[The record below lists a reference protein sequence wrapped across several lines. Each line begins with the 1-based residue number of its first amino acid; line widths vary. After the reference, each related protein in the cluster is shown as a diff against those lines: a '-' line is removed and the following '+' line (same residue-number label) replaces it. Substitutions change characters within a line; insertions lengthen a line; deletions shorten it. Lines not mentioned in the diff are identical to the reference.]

1 MFFKKKSSNISWLI
15 AGLGN
20 PEPKYEITRHNAG
33 FLAIDRIADN
43 ANVSIKKMKF
53 HALIGEAELGGERC
67 LLLKPLTYMNKSGE
81 AIAEAMRYYRIPPER
96 VLILFDDISLDPGK
110 LRIRQKGSAGGH
122 NGIKSIIEM
131 TKSSDF
137 PRIKIGVGKKPH
149 PDYDL
154 ADWVLS
160 KFKKDE
166 LPLMDEA
173 FTNAADAAVMIV
185 SGSID
190 RAMNRYN
197 G

>member
-1 MFFKKKSSNISWLI
+1 MFFKKQSSNISWII

-33 FLAIDRIADN
+33 FLAIDRIAEN
-43 ANVSIKKMKF
+43 LNVSIKKMKF

-81 AIAEAMRYYRIPPER
+81 AIAEAMRYYQIPPER
-96 VLILFDDISLDPGK
+96 VLVLFDDISLDPGK

-160 KFKKDE
+160 KFKKEE
-166 LPLMDEA
+166 LPLMDES
-173 FTNAADAAVMIV
+173 FTHAADAAAIIV

>member
-81 AIAEAMRYYRIPPER
+81 AIAEAMRYYQIPPER

>member
-81 AIAEAMRYYRIPPER
+81 AIAEAMRYYQIPPER

-131 TKSSDF
+131 TKSNDF

-173 FTNAADAAVMIV
+173 FTNAADAAAMIV

>member
-1 MFFKKKSSNISWLI
+1 MFFKKKSSNISWII

-81 AIAEAMRYYRIPPER
+81 AIAEAMRYYQIPPER

-110 LRIRQKGSAGGH
+110 LRIRQKGSAGCH

-173 FTNAADAAVMIV
+173 FTNAADAAAMIV
-185 SGSID
+185 SGSVD

-197 G
+197 S

>member
-1 MFFKKKSSNISWLI
+1 MFFKKKSSNISWII

-81 AIAEAMRYYRIPPER
+81 AIAEAMRYYQIPPER

-149 PDYDL
+149 SDYDL

>member
-53 HALIGEAELGGERC
+53 HALIGEADLGGERC

-81 AIAEAMRYYRIPPER
+81 AIAEAMRYYQIPPER

>member
-1 MFFKKKSSNISWLI
+1 MFFKKQSSNISWII

-33 FLAIDRIADN
+33 FLAIDRIAEN
-43 ANVSIKKMKF
+43 LNVSIKKMKF

-81 AIAEAMRYYRIPPER
+81 AIAEAMRYYQIPPER
-96 VLILFDDISLDPGK
+96 VLVLFDDISLDPGK

-160 KFKKDE
+160 KFKKEE
-166 LPLMDEA
+166 LPLMDES
-173 FTNAADAAVMIV
+173 FTHAADAAAMIV

-190 RAMNRYN
+190 CAMNRYN

>member
-1 MFFKKKSSNISWLI
+1 MFFKKKSSNISWII

-81 AIAEAMRYYRIPPER
+81 AIAEAMRYYQIPPER

-173 FTNAADAAVMIV
+173 FTNAADAAAMIV
-185 SGSID
+185 SGSVD
-190 RAMNRYN
+190 HAMNRYN
-197 G
+197 S

>member
-1 MFFKKKSSNISWLI
+1 MFFKKKSSNISWII

-20 PEPKYEITRHNAG
+20 PEPKYEITRHKAR

-81 AIAEAMRYYRIPPER
+81 AIAEAMRYYQIPPER

-173 FTNAADAAVMIV
+173 FTNAADAAAMIV
-185 SGSID
+185 SGSVD

-197 G
+197 S

>member
-1 MFFKKKSSNISWLI
+1 MFFKKKSSNISWII

-81 AIAEAMRYYRIPPER
+81 AIAEAMRYYQIPPER

-173 FTNAADAAVMIV
+173 LTNAAHAAAMIV
-185 SGSID
+185 SGSVD

-197 G
+197 S

>member
-1 MFFKKKSSNISWLI
+1 MFFKKQSSNISWII

-33 FLAIDRIADN
+33 FLAIDRIAEN
-43 ANVSIKKMKF
+43 LNVSIKKMKF

-81 AIAEAMRYYRIPPER
+81 AIAEAMRYYQIPPER
-96 VLILFDDISLDPGK
+96 VLVLFDDISLDPGK

-160 KFKKDE
+160 KFKKEE
-166 LPLMDEA
+166 LPLMDES
-173 FTNAADAAVMIV
+173 FTHAADAAAMIV

>member
-1 MFFKKKSSNISWLI
+1 MFFKKKSSNILWII

-81 AIAEAMRYYRIPPER
+81 AIAEAMRYYQIPPER

-173 FTNAADAAVMIV
+173 FTNAADAAAMIV
-185 SGSID
+185 SGSVD

-197 G
+197 S

>member
-1 MFFKKKSSNISWLI
+1 MFFKKKSSNILWII

-81 AIAEAMRYYRIPPER
+81 AIAEAMRYYQIPPER

-173 FTNAADAAVMIV
+173 FTNAADAAAMIV
-185 SGSID
+185 SGNVD

-197 G
+197 S

>member
-53 HALIGEAELGGERC
+53 HALIGEADLGGERC

>member
-1 MFFKKKSSNISWLI
+1 
-15 AGLGN
+15 
-20 PEPKYEITRHNAG
+20 
-33 FLAIDRIADN
+33 
-43 ANVSIKKMKF
+43 MKF

-81 AIAEAMRYYRIPPER
+81 AIAEAMRYYQIPPER

-173 FTNAADAAVMIV
+173 FTNAADAAAMIV
-185 SGSID
+185 SGSVD

-197 G
+197 S

>member
-1 MFFKKKSSNISWLI
+1 MFFKKKSSNISWII

-53 HALIGEAELGGERC
+53 HALIGEADLGGERC

>member
-1 MFFKKKSSNISWLI
+1 MFFKKKSSNISWII

-81 AIAEAMRYYRIPPER
+81 AIAEAMRYYQIPPER

-154 ADWVLS
+154 AVWVLS

-173 FTNAADAAVMIV
+173 FTNAADAAAMIV
-185 SGSID
+185 SGSVD

-197 G
+197 S

>member
-53 HALIGEAELGGERC
+53 HALIGEADLGGERC

-81 AIAEAMRYYRIPPER
+81 AIAEAMRYYQIPPER

-197 G
+197 S

>member
-1 MFFKKKSSNISWLI
+1 MFFKKKSSNISWII
-15 AGLGN
+15 AWLGN

-81 AIAEAMRYYRIPPER
+81 AIAEAMRYYQIPPER

-173 FTNAADAAVMIV
+173 FTNAADAAAMIV
-185 SGSID
+185 SGSVD

-197 G
+197 S

>member
-1 MFFKKKSSNISWLI
+1 MFFKKKSSNISWII

-81 AIAEAMRYYRIPPER
+81 AIAEAMRYYQIPPER

-154 ADWVLS
+154 ADWVLG
-160 KFKKDE
+160 KFAGEDKKAID
-166 LPLMDEA
+166 A
-173 FTNAADAAVMIV
+173 AIKRAADAVEAIIRD
-185 SGSID
+185 GAEK
-190 RAMNRYN
+190 AMGKFN
-197 G
+197 

>member
-1 MFFKKKSSNISWLI
+1 MFFKKKSSNISWII

-81 AIAEAMRYYRIPPER
+81 AIAEAMRYYQIPPER

-173 FTNAADAAVMIV
+173 FTNAADAAAMIV
-185 SGSID
+185 SGSVD
-190 RAMNRYN
+190 RAMNCYN
-197 G
+197 S

>member
-81 AIAEAMRYYRIPPER
+81 AIAEAMRYYQIPPER

-197 G
+197 S

>member
-1 MFFKKKSSNISWLI
+1 MFFKKKSSNISWII

-81 AIAEAMRYYRIPPER
+81 AIAEAMRYYQIPPER

-197 G
+197 S

>member
-53 HALIGEAELGGERC
+53 HALIGEADLGGERC

-81 AIAEAMRYYRIPPER
+81 AIAEAMRYYQIPPER

-173 FTNAADAAVMIV
+173 FTNTADAAVMIV

-197 G
+197 S

>member
-1 MFFKKKSSNISWLI
+1 MFFRKKSSNISWII

-81 AIAEAMRYYRIPPER
+81 AIAEAMRYYQIPPER

-173 FTNAADAAVMIV
+173 FTNAADAAAMIV
-185 SGSID
+185 SGSVD

-197 G
+197 S

>member
-1 MFFKKKSSNISWLI
+1 MFFKKKSSNISWII

-81 AIAEAMRYYRIPPER
+81 AIAEAMRYYQIPPER

-173 FTNAADAAVMIV
+173 FTNAADAAAMIV
-185 SGSID
+185 SGSVD

-197 G
+197 S

>member
-1 MFFKKKSSNISWLI
+1 MFFKKKSSNISWII

-81 AIAEAMRYYRIPPER
+81 AIAEAMRYYQIPPER

>member
-1 MFFKKKSSNISWLI
+1 MFFKKKSSNISWII

-81 AIAEAMRYYRIPPER
+81 AIAEAMRYYQIPPER

-154 ADWVLS
+154 ADWELS

>member
-1 MFFKKKSSNISWLI
+1 MFLKKKSSNISWLI

-81 AIAEAMRYYRIPPER
+81 AIAEAMRYYQIPPER

-197 G
+197 S

>member
-1 MFFKKKSSNISWLI
+1 MFFKKKSSNISWII

-81 AIAEAMRYYRIPPER
+81 AIAEAMRYYQIPPER

-173 FTNAADAAVMIV
+173 FTNAADAAAMIV
-185 SGSID
+185 SGNVD

-197 G
+197 S

>member
-1 MFFKKKSSNISWLI
+1 MFFKKKSSNISWII

-81 AIAEAMRYYRIPPER
+81 AIAEAMRYYQIPPER
-96 VLILFDDISLDPGK
+96 VLILFDDISIDPGK

-173 FTNAADAAVMIV
+173 FTNAADAAAMIV
-185 SGSID
+185 SGSVD

-197 G
+197 S

>member
-1 MFFKKKSSNISWLI
+1 MKDKKKSSNISWLI

-53 HALIGEAELGGERC
+53 HALIGEADLGGERC

-173 FTNAADAAVMIV
+173 FANAADAAVMIV

>member
-1 MFFKKKSSNISWLI
+1 MFFKKKSSNISWII

-81 AIAEAMRYYRIPPER
+81 AIAEAMRYYQIPPER

-173 FTNAADAAVMIV
+173 FTNAADAAAMIV
-185 SGSID
+185 SGSVD

-197 G
+197 R